1 MLDGAEREVAAEHEL
16 GCVGSDSGTLEGDV
30 TAAAAALHSSSGA
43 RQQHSSS
50 GARQQP
56 AAAVH
61 DSSDGGN
68 VGSLPARR

>member
-16 GCVGSDSGTLEGDV
+16 GCVGSDSGTMEGDG
-30 TAAAAALHSSSGA
+30 TAAAEARHSSSDG
-43 RQQHSSS
+43 SN
-50 GARQQP
+50 
-56 AAAVH
+56 VH